1 MHEVGAHALNGR
13 FNFPLLHCPPQ
24 LPVGLT
30 IPILGRIFAVHGFGG
45 RGAAALLP
53 RSFLGFLC
61 PAQDAVLHM
70 LVEDLHLV
78 VAPHL

>member
-1 MHEVGAHALNGR
+1 MLSLSLFASLQ
-13 FNFPLLHCPPQ
+13 LLPHRPPPQ
-24 LPVGLT
+24 LPVSFA